1 MKKEK
6 KVFVMGKVYTITE
19 TNISEI
25 ERAVQEDLDAYVGK
39 NKVIFKLY
47 IAGEIV
53 AMYFYRGID
62 YKSDPEDMIM
72 DADAYMITGEGY
84 EGFRMPAQFPKVP
97 LQCTYSMEQS
107 EFIKA
112 YIESAELLGA
122 DKIKKAW
129 LEIDG
134 GKIVLRMKT
143 K

>member
-6 KVFVMGKVYTITE
+6 KIFVMSKVYTITE

-47 IAGEIV
+47 IVGETV

-84 EGFRMPAQFPKVP
+84 EDFRMPAQFPKVP
-97 LQCTYSMEQS
+97 LRCTYSMEQS

-134 GKIVLRMKT
+134 GKIVFRMKT

>member
-1 MKKEK
+1 MKLFITSKIYDTEK
-6 KVFVMGKVYTITE
+6 QTIA
-19 TNISEI
+19 EI
-25 ERAVQEDLDAYVGK
+25 EKAVQEDLDAYVGK

-97 LQCTYSMEQS
+97 LRCTYSMEQS

-122 DKIKKAW
+122 DKIKKVW

-134 GKIVLRMKT
+134 GKIMFRMKT